1 MIARQPGLTND
12 ATVIAKK
19 SSARRFERFAGLS
32 YEVIVSK
39 YEHAALGM
47 KFHNW
52 IRSHIK
58 NTGPLAITPLTRT
71 MTSQQATAPDLGI
84 YIIGASESFVTMSAR
99 ILRDLRNGSQV
110 IWVVSPDEEAVIVYS
125 RKGMRM
131 LGIND
136 VLDGADV
143 LPGFIIPVR
152 EIIVGSS

>member
-1 MIARQPGLTND
+1 MIAQQPNP
-12 ATVIAKK
+12 KK
-19 SSARRFERFAGLS
+19 SSTGSLNNTRRFERLGSLS

-58 NTGPLAITPLTRT
+58 NTGPLTITPLARGN
-71 MTSQQATAPDLGI
+71 QQTAIAPDLGI
-84 YIIGASESFVTMSAR
+84 YIIGITESFASITSR

-110 IWVVSPDEEAVIVYS
+110 IWVISPDEEAVVVYS

-131 LGIND
+131 LGLND
-136 VLDGADV
+136 VLEGGDV
-143 LPGFIIPVR
+143 LPGFMMPVQDIIA
-152 EIIVGSS
+152 GAY